1 MSRSTSSRGAPVY
14 QEALVTRFGQ
24 CGAIAG
30 MVFMCAATGNAQT
43 APPAQPA
50 APLNQELAN
59 APSIPLPVRTVNNS
73 VHVSATLVTHGAV
86 RRLFGKEIANTYAV
100 VQLTISNSNPDAAF
114 VLHSAYIDVSK
125 WALGGA
131 GLTTVPQKLE
141 PYQASSVSNQ
151 ISSVEAR
158 IARGQLLDAQM
169 WTARNWTVR
178 LLTVAGTVASA
189 GLFNVGETAAKS
201 IAAFNGAVVPGV
213 AFAWPDGTVGQLN
226 RISDFGFQ
234 TNKVIPKES
243 GDIVVC
249 FFPMDMFLSRGL
261 RKIFIDSPG
270 LFLSPYQILFTD
282 ENADARAALG
292 LPRDVHDRK
301 VELARKGLICFPGP
315 SKDGVDKA
323 TEKRLQQAYD
333 ACPAPS
339 ADVKDDWDEM
349 LRLLA
354 YIGRFG
360 ANNIPVI
367 VDGVMTVNVDDVPA
381 AIDDITF
388 EGDPKTAAFWAGG
401 EHQGRIEC
409 RFCANGQVS
418 IQESSTLGVADVK
431 VKPDGSDEH
440 HLTFSFKLTKPIDTG
455 TTLHF
460 VVTKP
465 PTDPKKSE
473 GAKSIRAYPVE
484 YVLVTPRV
492 ASVTVENNKRVTLKG
507 SSFSNLASHVA
518 KLALSR
524 EGGLADDTPI
534 AWPADATASA
544 ISFDVPDGLA
554 PGCWDATLTWNA
566 AVVAVPHA
574 QKSEKVLVAAK
585 PKLTG
590 GARLGAAIV
599 VTGTDIV
606 DTSACGGSALSL
618 QLTGPNGQVVKDAKV
633 TFDKFTQV
641 SIDMPPAAKTG
652 SWFIRLGDDDATKIA
667 VK

>member
-1 MSRSTSSRGAPVY
+1 VKRFGRFLANTTL
-14 QEALVTRFGQ
+14 ALV
-24 CGAIAG
+24 
-30 MVFMCAATGNAQT
+30 CAATASAQN
-43 APPAQPA
+43 APPAPPA
-50 APLNQELAN
+50 TPLAKELAN
-59 APSIPLPVRTVNNS
+59 SPSIPLPVHTVNNS

-114 VLHSAYIDVSK
+114 ILHSAYIDVSK

-131 GLTTVPQKLE
+131 GLTSVPIELK
-141 PYQASSVSNQ
+141 PYQASTVSNQ
-151 ISSVEAR
+151 IASVEAR

-178 LLTVAGTVASA
+178 ILTVAGTVASA

-226 RISDFGFQ
+226 RISDSGFQ

-270 LFLSPYQILFTD
+270 LFLSPYQILFTN

-292 LPRDVHDRK
+292 LPRDAGDP
-301 VELARKGLICFPGP
+301 EINLARKALICFPGP
-315 SKDGVDKA
+315 SKNGVDQA
-323 TEKRLQQAYD
+323 TPERLEQAYA
-333 ACPAPS
+333 ACPTPPPGTNP
-339 ADVKDDWDEM
+339 DDWKTI

-367 VDGVMTVNVDDVPA
+367 VDGVMTINVDDVPA

-409 RFCANGQVS
+409 RFCANGQLS
-418 IQESSTLGVADVK
+418 IQESSTLGITDVK

-492 ASVTVENNKRVTLKG
+492 ASVTVENNKKVTLKG

-534 AWPADATASA
+534 AWPADATATA
-544 ISFDVPDGLA
+544 ISFDVADGLA

-590 GARLGAAIV
+590 AARLGTAIV
-599 VTGTDIV
+599 VTGTEIV
-606 DTSACGGSALSL
+606 DTNACGGSALSL
-618 QLTGPNGQVVKDAKV
+618 QLTGPNGQVVKDVKV
-633 TFDKFTQV
+633 TFDKLTQV
-641 SIDMPPAAKTG
+641 SIEMPPAAKTG
-652 SWFIRLGDDDATKIA
+652 SWFVRLGDDDATKIA